1 MLWKSDDK
9 FQLLI
14 KESLKKN
21 NKMIFLEMENLH
33 FTAEMGKQSFSPS
46 AG

>member
-21 NKMIFLEMENLH
+21 NKIFLEMENLH